1 MQKKLHTAVNTRR
14 SKFASFLTSRSGR
27 GGGFTK
33 VRLHFS
39 FFFILFYLHKSW
51 WAGSIWMGLIMVTKC
66 PGPLCD
72 RVFMEEDWT
81 NEIQTPQ
88 HTSACQGEI
97 VLCTYEEI
105 NSEQNVKIRGDAD
118 SRVHWVHVK
127 HCNPTRYETDG
138 MHFLSLFCLQRMSVL
153 YHHQLSGTVCLR
165 RLTDAPGIQYN
176 KCGKNGFIQEGATPA
191 F

>member
-1 MQKKLHTAVNTRR
+1 
-14 SKFASFLTSRSGR
+14 
-27 GGGFTK
+27 
-33 VRLHFS
+33 
-39 FFFILFYLHKSW
+39 
-51 WAGSIWMGLIMVTKC
+51 MGLIMVTKC
-66 PGPLCD
+66 PGPFCD
-72 RVFMEEDWT
+72 RVFMEEDCT

-105 NSEQNVKIRGDAD
+105 NSEQNVKIQGNAD
-118 SRVHWVHVK
+118 SRVHWVYVK
-127 HCNPTRYETDG
+127 HCNPTRYETDV
-138 MHFLSLFCLQRMSVL
+138 MQRMSVL

-176 KCGKNGFIQEGATPA
+176 KCGKNGFIQEGATLA